1 MAKAADFYLESLVKP
16 SSPFPFSSLFFMI
29 IIINLTN
36 LISLLSG
43 ACRKQQ
49 AVQLV
54 DPFECF
60 YCLLSSCDV
69 IHLTL
74 FYFRMESTE
83 IDPSLLRKLKALSK
97 KAKKKEAKY
106 RVSLFSFH
114 FMPYSLLQFKPSSSS
129 DSDSDSEDK
138 DSHFAKLQKEYERKL
153 KKMQSK
159 LKDYEKKISP
169 DAPPLSKSK
178 VSATEP
184 QIKPTNATNLLDSAL
199 TRARV
204 LSVLD
209 SLHLSPSSREDFS
222 DLYKSGIFFFN
233 HSANYILGPACRE
246 KWNSIVFE
254 KSVLIMEELEK
265 AFKCFET
272 FYERTQLGRF
282 DPFTLIK
289 GFWHVRYVCKSFSIC
304 FFCFL
309 SFSSSDCP
317 SPFTFF
323 FSCSFF
329 SPFFPIFS
337 SIVSFYFIF
346 LFLYLSKD
354 NPGKYFYIA
363 TFLLGLNIQMEASG
377 AFFALFVVLIWVI
390 ITKKIASLIFHIIP

>member
-1 MAKAADFYLESLVKP
+1 MAKAADCYLESLVKP
-16 SSPFPFSSLFFMI
+16 PPPFPFFPLFFMI
-29 IIINLTN
+29 IIIKLTN
-36 LISLLSG
+36 FISLLSG
-43 ACRKQQ
+43 ACRKRQ

-60 YCLLSSCDV
+60 YCLLSSCYV
-69 IHLTL
+69 IHLVL
-74 FYFRMESTE
+74 SYFRMESTE

-114 FMPYSLLQFKPSSSS
+114 LIPYSLLQFKPSSSS
-129 DSDSDSEDK
+129 DSDSESEDK
-138 DSHFAKLQKEYERKL
+138 GGHFAKLQKEYERQL

-159 LKDYEKKISP
+159 LKDYEKKINS
-169 DAPPLSKSK
+169 DAPPPSKPK
-178 VSATEP
+178 VPATEP

-233 HSANYILGPACRE
+233 HSANYILGPACKE

-282 DPFTLIK
+282 DPFILIK
-289 GFWHVRYVCKSFSIC
+289 GFWHVRYVCKFYSIC

-309 SFSSSDCP
+309 LFFSSSDYP
-317 SPFTFF
+317 SPFIPFF
-323 FSCSFF
+323 FLFFSISFF
-329 SPFFPIFS
+329 FFLFFSFFFFFLFFSIFS
-337 SIVSFYFIF
+337 LLLSSISFF
-346 LFLYLSKD
+346 
-354 NPGKYFYIA
+354 
-363 TFLLGLNIQMEASG
+363 
-377 AFFALFVVLIWVI
+377 
-390 ITKKIASLIFHIIP
+390 